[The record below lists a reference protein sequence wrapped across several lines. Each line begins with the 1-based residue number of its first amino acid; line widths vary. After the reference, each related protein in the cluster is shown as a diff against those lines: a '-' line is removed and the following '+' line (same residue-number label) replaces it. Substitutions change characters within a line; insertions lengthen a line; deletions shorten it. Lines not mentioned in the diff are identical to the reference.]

1 MTLTANLFEL
11 GSVSVS
17 PEAENALKESGET
30 LKTYLDRHV
39 AGDWGELSD
48 TDMAANTLALVIG
61 GELISCYP
69 LSSGAK
75 LWVLTEA
82 NQIRTHLYLYDK
94 PQEEDVMKKLGV
106 KPDMVFGSFTSAVG
120 LALGEMLLLGER
132 PERLG
137 TCLASIEATAY
148 ATLLSVGR
156 YGGPRGRS
164 LSSAALAVVRAWR
177 EERELGD
184 ALKVLAEALE
194 AVGVRFVPDSFDEE
208 VYMEP

>member
-17 PEAENALKESGET
+17 PEAEKALRESGESIK
-30 LKTYLDRHV
+30 LYLDRHV

-48 TDMAANTLALVIG
+48 SEMAANTLALVIG

-69 LSSGAK
+69 HSSGTK

-82 NQIRTHLYLYDK
+82 NQTRTHLYLYTK
-94 PQEEDVMKKLGV
+94 PREEDVMKKLGV
-106 KPDMVFGSFTSAVG
+106 NPDMVFGSFTSAVG
-120 LALGEMLLLGER
+120 LALGEVLLLADR

-164 LSSAALAVVRAWR
+164 LSSAALGVVQAWH
-177 EERELGD
+177 EERELAD
-184 ALKVLAEALE
+184 ALQVLEEALE
-194 AVGVRFVPDSFDEE
+194 AMGVRFVPDSFDGE